1 MVIVLDRHKR
11 PLEFMTERRCRI
23 VMEKRRAILYR
34 IFPAVIIMKDVDAG
48 EIPDLPEY
56 RIKIDPGSIH
66 TGIAI
71 VRIDTNEMM
80 YAMQIE
86 HRGGQI
92 KANLETRAS
101 VRRNRRQRET
111 WYRRPKWGTGVLGR
125 TIPHTIAA
133 VRMAGFRQAS
143 KAWVTTSWHG

>member
-56 RIKIDPGSIH
+56 RINFALFCELPALKKAVETIGSSQ
-66 TGIAI
+66 
-71 VRIDTNEMM
+71 RF
-80 YAMQIE
+80 
-86 HRGGQI
+86 
-92 KANLETRAS
+92 TRL
-101 VRRNRRQRET
+101 QE
-111 WYRRPKWGTGVLGR
+111 KL
-125 TIPHTIAA
+125 
-133 VRMAGFRQAS
+133 
-143 KAWVTTSWHG
+143 